1 MTAAIYYHPEAYTTS
16 GPKLMGRNAAGE
28 SFLRGFLFHSTAS
41 EFWAQVPRP
50 EHAQHFSNAVRS
62 AGRQEPIKAVDKS
75 SLAAMGQVGVVYYP
89 GPGIGEHAFHR
100 AAYGHGAWSLC
111 GITHTTSSAGA
122 MDALAGLI
130 SAPVQPWDAVICTS
144 MAVKDNVTRL
154 LQAQVEYFK
163 DRLGI
168 SRLVLPQLPVIPL
181 GIHMADFAYTSDQK
195 ATARAALGVSTDVL
209 VVLFMGRLSF
219 HAKAH
224 PLAMYQALEAAAQA
238 SGKSVVL
245 VECGWHANDFIAK
258 AYADAARLA
267 CPSVRVVTLDGRKAG
282 DRKTAWA
289 GADVFCS
296 LSDNIQ
302 ETFGIV
308 PIEAMA
314 AGLPAVVADWD
325 GYRDTVRD
333 GVDGFRIPTL
343 MPQAG
348 LGGDLAYR
356 HALEID
362 TYDMYCG
369 HTCSL
374 VAVDVQA
381 TAAAFE
387 KLFNSSELRRQMGE
401 AGKQRAQ
408 QVYDW
413 KPIISQYESLWATQT
428 ELRIAGAKDLK
439 PLAHPWPARMD
450 PFHAFASYPTQS
462 LTAQTLLAL
471 VDADAPTAIQ
481 RVMAYR
487 QLAMVDFAKVILPT
501 EAEIE
506 SVLHAASQPQPAQAL
521 VTNIGKA
528 RQAFVFRSLVWLL
541 KLGVLKAVS

>member
-1 MTAAIYYHPEAYTTS
+1 
-16 GPKLMGRNAAGE
+16 
-28 SFLRGFLFHSTAS
+28 
-41 EFWAQVPRP
+41 
-50 EHAQHFSNAVRS
+50 
-62 AGRQEPIKAVDKS
+62 
-75 SLAAMGQVGVVYYP
+75 
-89 GPGIGEHAFHR
+89 
-100 AAYGHGAWSLC
+100 
-111 GITHTTSSAGA
+111 
-122 MDALAGLI
+122 
-130 SAPVQPWDAVICTS
+130 
-144 MAVKDNVTRL
+144 
-154 LQAQVEYFK
+154 
-163 DRLGI
+163 
-168 SRLVLPQLPVIPL
+168 
-181 GIHMADFAYTSDQK
+181 
-195 ATARAALGVSTDVL
+195 
-209 VVLFMGRLSF
+209 
-219 HAKAH
+219 
-224 PLAMYQALEAAAQA
+224 
-238 SGKSVVL
+238 
-245 VECGWHANDFIAK
+245 
-258 AYADAARLA
+258 
-267 CPSVRVVTLDGRKAG
+267 
-282 DRKTAWA
+282 
-289 GADVFCS
+289 
-296 LSDNIQ
+296 
-302 ETFGIV
+302 
-308 PIEAMA
+308 
-314 AGLPAVVADWD
+314 
-325 GYRDTVRD
+325 
-333 GVDGFRIPTL
+333 

-348 LGGDLAYR
+348 LGGDLANR

-381 TAAAFE
+381 TAVAFE
-387 KLFNSSELRRQMGE
+387 KLFNSPELRRQMGE

-428 ELRIAGAKDLK
+428 ELRIAGTKDLK

-506 SVLHAASQPQPAQAL
+506 SVLHAALQPQPAQAL

-541 KLGVLKAVS
+541 KLGVLKVVS